1 MEKVLEMSI
10 EDWRIEIDEIDEQ
23 IIRLLNMRA
32 KLAIKVGDLKMTKG
46 LRIWDSEREQNV
58 INQVLQAN
66 RGPLDEQAVT
76 KIFKRIIMESR
87 RIETQAL
94 NTNSPAI

>member
-1 MEKVLEMSI
+1 MSI

-32 KLAIKVGDLKMTKG
+32 KLAIKVGDLKMTEG

-58 INQVLQAN
+58 IKQALQAN